1 MPEVLQKPVRR
12 EVRYANLSEFLR
24 DAERLATIRVQTV
37 GNWTYGQILQHL
49 AVAIRGSL
57 DGYGFK
63 APWFAR
69 CVIAPLVKNR
79 LLTKRMP
86 AGIRLPSRAEGLIPP
101 ADVSLE
107 TSLEELRHEL
117 ARLGKAERDMAPH
130 PFLGRLASQ
139 EWNSL
144 HLRHAELH
152 MSFVVP
158 MESNG

>member
-1 MPEVLQKPVRR
+1 MPNVSQKPVRR
-12 EVRYANLSEFLR
+12 DVRYANLAEFLR
-24 DAERLATIRVQTV
+24 DAERLAAMRVQTV
-37 GNWTYGQILQHL
+37 GNWTYAQILQHL
-49 AVAIRGSL
+49 ATAIQGSL

-79 LLTKRMP
+79 ILTKRMP
-86 AGIRLPSRAEGLIPP
+86 AGIRLPTRAEGLIPP
-101 ADVSLE
+101 ADVALESSLA
-107 TSLEELRHEL
+107 ELRQQL
-117 ARLGKAERDMAPH
+117 ARWGTGERDMAPH

-158 MESNG
+158 LEANG